1 MNLVFGMDGIICTP
15 CKDYTEV
22 ERARPLANV
31 EIYGMVKRT
40 RPQNNNMV

>member
-22 ERARPLANV
+22 EKQSPLANV
-31 EIYGMVKRT
+31 REFMVWLKDNKTIR
-40 RPQNNNMV
+40 